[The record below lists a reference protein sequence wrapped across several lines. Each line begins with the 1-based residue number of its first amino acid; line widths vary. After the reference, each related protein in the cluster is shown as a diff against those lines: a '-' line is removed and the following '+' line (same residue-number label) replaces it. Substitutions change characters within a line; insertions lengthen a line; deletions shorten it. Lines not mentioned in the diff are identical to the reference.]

1 MCYTYSMPN
10 SKPKVFLVEDDPFMV
25 TLLSGELI
33 KSGFEVATAAD
44 GEEAVARFK
53 GVNPD
58 VMIFDI
64 LLPKKNGIEALR
76 EIRAIPGGENVPTI
90 VLSNLEES
98 SYVSEAQK
106 LKVKSYLIKA
116 NVQLPEIVA
125 KVKEALRG

>member
-1 MCYTYSMPN
+1 MSDL
-10 SKPKVFLVEDDPFMV
+10 KPKVLLVEDDPFMA

-33 KSGFEVATAAD
+33 KSGFEVTAAPD
-44 GEEAVARFK
+44 GEDAITRFK
-53 GVNPD
+53 ASKPD

-76 EIRAIPGGENVPTI
+76 EIRALPGGEKVPTV

-98 SYVSEAQK
+98 EYVSEAQK
-106 LKVKSYLIKA
+106 LGVKSYLIKS

-125 KVKEALRG
+125 KVKEALREAEK

>member
-1 MCYTYSMPN
+1 MA
-10 SKPKVFLVEDDPFMV
+10 

-33 KSGFEVATAAD
+33 KSGFEVTTAAD
-44 GEEAVARFK
+44 GEDAITRFK
-53 GVNPD
+53 VLQPD

-76 EIRAIPGGENVPTI
+76 EIRALPGGAKVPTV

-98 SYVSEAQK
+98 EYVSEAQK
-106 LKVKSYLIKA
+106 LGVKSYLIKA

-125 KVKEALRG
+125 KVREALREGPNG

>member
-1 MCYTYSMPN
+1 MSDL
-10 SKPKVFLVEDDPFMV
+10 KPKVLLVEDDPFMA

-44 GEEAVARFK
+44 GEDAITRFK
-53 GVNPD
+53 ALRPD

-76 EIRAIPGGENVPTI
+76 EIRALPGGEKVPTV

-98 SYVSEAQK
+98 EYVSEAQK
-106 LKVKSYLIKA
+106 LGVKSYLIKA

-125 KVKEALRG
+125 KVRGALREGQNG